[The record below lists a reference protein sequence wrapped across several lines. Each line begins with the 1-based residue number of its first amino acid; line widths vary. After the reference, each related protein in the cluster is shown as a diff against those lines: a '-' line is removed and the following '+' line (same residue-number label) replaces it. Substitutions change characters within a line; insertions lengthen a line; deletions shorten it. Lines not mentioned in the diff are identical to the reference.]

1 MNVKTVKTLRQDVF
15 KHLSLEI
22 KIYIVLKGK
31 IVALFGITNGCKSQQ
46 AKELNDMH
54 LKEI

>member
-1 MNVKTVKTLRQDVF
+1 MQAGAIYCKLLKFESLCIDKSLRQDVF

-31 IVALFGITNGCKSQQ
+31 ACLYL
-46 AKELNDMH
+46 E
-54 LKEI
+54 